1 MLQSSP
7 YISSHP
13 PSVESSRET
22 TPLLAKEKPAE
33 PKNNAPPWHDV
44 FICSLSYIVA
54 TLFVLSPL
62 RSVLGSS
69 GSKHTAATTAV
80 WFHPARTLGNLIEVL
95 YYTVE
100 LLALSL
106 TVCLCAMGSVRLSHF
121 LNFPQTI
128 TTIMLICWLSGTLGA
143 IGIMKVRA
151 SNQSF
156 NTASSAAI
164 IFLVSALVREDDAQ
178 FGALPLSRLLNYLEM
193 VAIGAGVSTM
203 TSLLFYRKTSISFL
217 TNNNHEL
224 GRIYAAMLEVLV
236 ASFGSDIDPTF
247 ATAKIKANTMLT
259 QLSQHK
265 KYAGYEILVKSRLPW
280 ARCTNIKG
288 IRQQYR
294 SGCDQLASLQKQSM
308 HLGGMMHC
316 ASVVTSLAMN
326 ENKTFLNRL
335 RKPMLNF
342 AKHVALYIRD
352 SQNTTVSNTD
362 IQCLLRRY
370 THTRDKVLR
379 NNDTKHLDNRFEAAC
394 ILFAHLLQDIAE
406 EMCSTGEQRA
416 SSSTPEFDGLA
427 PTKIASLQNDYTKVQ
442 FNQLT
447 EALSPT
453 RKAATPGLGPKLWK
467 FLRILRNLD
476 VRHGIRVCL
485 GATVL
490 CIPAFIPEYRSLFQ
504 KWHGEW
510 ALITFMIILAR
521 NLGAMTHN
529 IPLRLVGTSIGALV
543 GIVANELF
551 NTDPLPL
558 FVVGFLV
565 SLGCYRRILSKV
577 NPVFGRF
584 ILLSYNLVCLYNFS
598 MVVDNPDDTYYD
610 GTDPIYDIAFHRV
623 VSVIVGILWAVFV
636 TLTIW
641 PHSARQALRAD
652 LCIQWM
658 RIGMVWK
665 SDPLGLIPVKN
676 SSSNPP
682 VLRLRGITPEHELQ
696 EMMLELDVLL
706 ANSPNEF
713 RLRGKFNA
721 EPYKRLLESTQVI
734 LDAFHS
740 ISVMID
746 EEPLVT
752 PREQDFVNITT
763 TERRELCHLLFLQFY
778 TASASVRLGFPV
790 PEYLPGPEHPL
801 GRLADKIGA
810 RRFEEGA
817 SKPPRSLSE
826 ESYDFVL
833 FYSYI
838 TVVMTVSA
846 ELKRIHEALREI
858 FGSLDDE
865 ILFAYV

>member
-1 MLQSSP
+1 MLQSP
-7 YISSHP
+7 QYILSCP

-22 TPLLAKEKPAE
+22 TPLLVQEKPE
-33 PKNNAPPWHDV
+33 PKSDAPPWHDV

-95 YYTVE
+95 YYTVQ

-106 TVCLCAMGSVRLSHF
+106 TVCLCAMASVRLSHF

-156 NTASSAAI
+156 NTASTAAI

-203 TSLLFYRKTSISFL
+203 TSVLFYRKTSISFL
-217 TNNNHEL
+217 TNNNNEL
-224 GRIYAAMLEVLV
+224 SKIYAAMLEILV
-236 ASFGSDIDPTF
+236 ASFGSEIDPAF
-247 ATAKIKANTMLT
+247 AMAKTKANAMLT
-259 QLSQHK
+259 QSSQHK
-265 KYAGYEILVKSRLPW
+265 KYAGYEILAKSRLPW
-280 ARCTNIKG
+280 ARCTNIKEQ
-288 IRQQYR
+288 RQQYR
-294 SGCDQLASLQKQSM
+294 SACDQLASLQRQSM

-316 ASVVTSLAMN
+316 ASVANSLAD
-326 ENKTFLNRL
+326 ENKKFSNRL
-335 RKPMLNF
+335 RKPMLIF
-342 AKHVALYIRD
+342 ARDVASHVRD
-352 SQNTTVSNTD
+352 PQNTTVSDAD
-362 IQCLLRRY
+362 IQFLLSRY
-370 THTRDKVLR
+370 TRTRDKVLR
-379 NNDTKHLDNRFEAAC
+379 NSNTEHLDNSFEAAC
-394 ILFAHLLQDIAE
+394 ILFTHLLQNIAE
-406 EMCSTGEQRA
+406 EMLNRKEQRA
-416 SSSTPEFDGLA
+416 SSSTPEIDGLV
-427 PTKIASLQNDYTKVQ
+427 PPKTASVQNKYVKVQ
-442 FNQLT
+442 FSQLT

-453 RKAATPGLGPKLWK
+453 RKATTLGLGPKLWK

-529 IPLRLVGTSIGALV
+529 IPLRLIGTSIGALIGV
-543 GIVANELF
+543 VAYELF
-551 NTDPLPL
+551 DTDPLPL
-558 FVVGFLV
+558 FIVGFFV

-636 TLTIW
+636 TVTIW

-665 SDPLGLIPVKN
+665 SDPLGLVPVKFL
-676 SSSNPP
+676 SNDTP
-682 VLRLRGITPEHELQ
+682 VFRFRGISPEHELQ

-713 RLRGKFNA
+713 RLRGKFDA
-721 EPYKRLLESTQVI
+721 EPYKKLLESTQVI

-740 ISVMID
+740 ISAMID

-763 TERRELCHLLFLQFY
+763 TERLELCHLLFLQFY

-790 PEYLPGPEHPL
+790 PEYLPGPDHPL
-801 GRLADKIGA
+801 SRLADKIGA
-810 RRFEEGA
+810 RRLEEGA
-817 SKPPRSLSE
+817 PKPSRSLSE
-826 ESYDFVL
+826 ENYDFVL

-846 ELKRIHEALREI
+846 ELKRIHESLREI